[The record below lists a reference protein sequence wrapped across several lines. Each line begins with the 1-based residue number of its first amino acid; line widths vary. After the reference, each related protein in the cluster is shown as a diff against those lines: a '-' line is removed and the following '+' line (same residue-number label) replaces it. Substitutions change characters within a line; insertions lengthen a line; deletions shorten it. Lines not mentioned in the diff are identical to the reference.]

1 MVSTCCVQGCTS
13 RSQSGNG
20 VRFFRFP
27 ARDLERRR
35 LWIRA
40 VRREDWEPSISDRIC
55 GKHFILGEP
64 NRLYR
69 NHPDWIPSLF
79 PFDNCSQ
86 EIAQWR
92 LDRFERHQ
100 KRLKRFRY
108 FNTGIP
114 SSSTSSSDEACRRA
128 HLLHAARRVA
138 HKALNQNCGGMAE
151 PSSRPSDSLLLDEC
165 SARENILALPFLGK
179 PTPAFVV
186 NSDGGLGSTCILN
199 VPKFLLL
206 NAARTP
212 GTTIQGSP
220 TNHTSGFLTSGLS
233 PAPTAYTKTVTSR
246 NAPIM
251 HHVVSSTRIV
261 PSPLERVEPES
272 EESNQQEAQD
282 IYITNVWSMALDASS
297 LADEDEDG
305 SGAVRTCSTDDQLL
319 PSTDRDQELPPV
331 TEQLD
336 VPDSSA
342 ETSLLPQI
350 VDVRSI
356 APDSACDY

>member
-55 GKHFILGEP
+55 GKHFILG
-64 NRLYR
+64 
-69 NHPDWIPSLF
+69 
-79 PFDNCSQ
+79 
-86 EIAQWR
+86 
-92 LDRFERHQ
+92 
-100 KRLKRFRY
+100 Y

-114 SSSTSSSDEACRRA
+114 SSSTSSS
-128 HLLHAARRVA
+128 
-138 HKALNQNCGGMAE
+138 
-151 PSSRPSDSLLLDEC
+151 
-165 SARENILALPFLGK
+165 ENILALPFLGK

-282 IYITNVWSMALDASS
+282 IYITDVWSMALDSSS
-297 LADEDEDG
+297 LAAEDEDG
-305 SGAVRTCSTDDQLL
+305 SGAVGTCSTDDQLL
-319 PSTDRDQELPPV
+319 PVTDRDQELPPV

-356 APDSACDY
+356 APDSACDC